1 MKINQPCWMEMDTPA
16 LLECRLVYISETH
29 AVVLIPE
36 KVKLPQECNLFFRA
50 DGKVGRRCYLV
61 RQTADKAELAIM
73 GRIGSDSLLSKDI
86 FQV

>member
-1 MKINQPCWMEMDTPA
+1 MKINQPCWMEMDMPA
-16 LLECRLVYISETH
+16 LLECRLVNISETR
-29 AVVLIPE
+29 AEVLVPDE
-36 KVKLPQECNLFFRA
+36 VKLPQECKLFFRA